1 MENYDEDDDRDVGND
16 EDEVHTLTYSCI
28 MAPNRCT
35 KRFLTIS
42 DSIIAFVIVT
52 PLVVGHWYG
61 TWGFMDQF
69 IEYFPTIPTL
79 LFGLFYHLMMVV
91 TRHHVHERVKV
102 PHHREKTF
110 IEKAARY
117 LFKKLYIY
125 VFSVACI
132 MVFRAIF
139 VLCAP
144 YGKQRFLL
152 KSTFFICSW
161 YLFNRNCKSQIQVH
175 NGYSME
181 HHQSKNNL
189 FPGNCVK

>member
-1 MENYDEDDDRDVGND
+1 MENYDEDDDRDVVND

-110 IEKAARY
+110 IQKAARY

-144 YGKQRFLL
+144 YGKQTFVL
-152 KSTFFICSW
+152 KSTFF
-161 YLFNRNCKSQIQVH
+161 YLFMVFI
-175 NGYSME
+175 
-181 HHQSKNNL
+181 QSKLQITNSST
-189 FPGNCVK
+189 